1 MRVTSHRSLRVVAL
15 VAGLVVLA
23 SCSTVPTAPS
33 PSARGGPSP
42 ELTGTVA
49 SVTSTVSLVGSKVI
63 DGRLGGVLRVGKWK
77 VVVPR
82 EAYNGIGT
90 ITITVPDTTVEQC
103 QLAISPSSLN
113 HFDQEVDLRFRCA
126 TLTEADH
133 RYMKWWNPSTSSW
146 LQIKSWTNESDTT
159 RCAPLKHFSTYAT
172 GKAGW

>member
-1 MRVTSHRSLRVVAL
+1 VAAL
-15 VAGLVVLA
+15 IAGLIALA
-23 SCSTVPTAPS
+23 SCSTMPTAPAS
-33 PSARGGPSP
+33 SAGGGPAP

-49 SVTSTVSLVGSKVI
+49 SVTSSVSLVGSKLI
-63 DGRLGGVLRVGKWK
+63 DGRLGGVISVGKWK

-82 EAYNGIGT
+82 DAYDGIGT
-90 ITITVPDTTVEQC
+90 ITITVPDTTIEQC
-103 QLAISPSSLN
+103 QLGISPLSLN

-126 TLTEADH
+126 TLTEANQ

-146 LQIKSWTNESDTT
+146 VQIKSWTNTSDTT

>member
-1 MRVTSHRSLRVVAL
+1 MSSNLTRS
-15 VAGLVVLA
+15 
-23 SCSTVPTAPS
+23 SCSRRKAYAKLDWISPTA
-33 PSARGGPSP
+33 RN
-42 ELTGTVA
+42 V
-49 SVTSTVSLVGSKVI
+49 
-63 DGRLGGVLRVGKWK
+63 
-77 VVVPR
+77 
-82 EAYNGIGT
+82 
-90 ITITVPDTTVEQC
+90 
-103 QLAISPSSLN
+103 SPSSLN